1 MDKKTAIIHCGMDRD
16 PQTGAAGVPL
26 YLAST
31 YHQPDVEAHQDFAY
45 ARVGN
50 PTRGAV
56 EKALAD
62 LEGGAAAFAFSSG
75 MAAIASSFLLFK
87 PGDHLIVAEALYGG
101 TFTALTKLYRDW
113 GLDVS
118 FVDMTDLDTVKR
130 AIRPA
135 TKCLYA
141 ETPSNPL
148 LAVTDLAGVA
158 AIAKEHGLLTMID
171 NTFATPYLQT
181 PMDYGFDLVLHSATK
196 ALNGHSDVLGGFI
209 VARTPELA
217 KRIHFLQIAFGAVL
231 GVSDSWLLL
240 RGLRTLAVRMEAA
253 QDNAAYLAQKFSEMP
268 EVKNVYY
275 PTLPGHPGR
284 DIHMRQARGGGA
296 VLSFELENGTV
307 AREFL
312 RRVKLPLVA
321 VSLGGIESIMS
332 YPVTMSHANM
342 PDEER
347 KRRGITDALIRFS
360 VGLESRDDL
369 LADFSAALAASRHA

>member
-1 MDKKTAIIHCGMDRD
+1 MDRKTLIIHSGTDRD

-31 YHQPDVEAHQDFAY
+31 YHQPDVDFPPDSVY

-62 LEGGAAAFAFSSG
+62 LEGGVAAFAFSSG

-87 PGDHLIVAEALYGG
+87 PGDHLVVAEALYGG
-101 TFTALTKLYRDW
+101 TFTALTELFHSW
-113 GLDVS
+113 GLEAD
-118 FVDMTDLDTVKR
+118 FVDMGDLDAVRR

-135 TKCLYA
+135 TKCLYV

-148 LAVTDLAGVA
+148 LSITDLAAIA
-158 AIAKEHGLLTMID
+158 AIAKEYGLLTMID

-181 PMDYGFDLVLHSATK
+181 PMAFGFDLVLHSATK
-196 ALNGHSDVLGGFI
+196 ALNGHSDVLGGFV

-217 KRIHFLQIAFGAVL
+217 KRVHFLQVAFGAVL
-231 GVSDSWLLL
+231 GVFDSWLLL

-253 QDNAAYLAQKFSEMP
+253 QANAAFLAEKLAELP
-268 EVKNVYY
+268 EVKHVYY

-296 VLSFELENGTV
+296 VLSFELDNGAL

-321 VSLGGIESIMS
+321 ISLGGIESIMS
-332 YPVTMSHANM
+332 YPATMSHARM
-342 PDEER
+342 PETER
-347 KRRGITDALIRFS
+347 RRRGISDSLIRFS
-360 VGLESRDDL
+360 VGLESREDL
-369 LADFSAALAASRHA
+369 LADIADALAASRHA